1 MGKNIM
7 TTTAEDLLSQLSR
20 ANAQGLISAEQSR
33 YVAARGAG
41 DVAGAWSALERMHIL
56 SQPFLWPHLHSHL
69 EMFGYAVSL
78 RNWREVFGQAL
89 RLALAPFGALTG
101 WLPWGNTGR
110 AGVSAFAPM
119 ALPLDVRATLEGL
132 SRSSRQ
138 EVS

>member
-1 MGKNIM
+1 M
-7 TTTAEDLLSQLSR
+7 TTTTEDLLMQLSR
-20 ANAQGLISAEQSR
+20 ANARGLIRAEKGR
-33 YVAARGAG
+33 YFAAREAG

-56 SQPFLWPHLHSHL
+56 SQPFLWPHLQSHSH
-69 EMFGYAVSL
+69 MFVYAISL

-89 RLALAPFGALTG
+89 RLALAPLGALTG

-138 EVS
+138 EVSR